1 MDNISKL
8 DFSGQ
13 HIYLGIDVHKKS
25 WSVCILTDHF
35 EHKTFTQ
42 PPDAAVL
49 ANYVKRN
56 FPRAT
61 YHAVYEAG
69 FSGFCTHDRLR
80 EQGIGCIVVNPADV
94 PTKDKERAGK
104 SDPIDCRKLARGLRN
119 GDLTGIYVPLRAKV
133 EDRSLMR
140 TRRSMVNKQTRC
152 KNQIKSM
159 LAIYGISI
167 PEDLAQSHWP
177 RRFITWID
185 SIRMERA
192 SGDFALKAHLDELDH
207 LRRIIAGL
215 NKNIRA
221 LSKTEQYRA
230 NVQLLKIVPGISIL
244 TALTLLTELYTIM
257 RFKSLDK
264 LASYFGLIPDTSSS
278 GEKDK
283 TKGITKRRNPELRRI
298 IIESAWVAVRKD
310 PALMMAF
317 DELCKRMTKTKAIVR
332 IARKLLN
339 RIRYVLKNQ
348 MEYVPAVVQ

>member
-1 MDNISKL
+1 MNNISKL
-8 DFSGQ
+8 DFTGQ
-13 HIYLGIDVHKKS
+13 HIYVGIDVHKKS
-25 WSVCILTDHF
+25 WSVCILTIHF

-42 PPDAAVL
+42 PPDPGVL
-49 ANYVKRN
+49 VNYLRRN
-56 FPRAT
+56 FPSAT

-69 FSGFCTHDRLR
+69 FSGFWTHDRLR
-80 EQGIGCIVVNPADV
+80 EQGIDCIVVNPADV

-104 SDPIDCRKLARGLRN
+104 SDPIDCRKLARGLKN
-119 GDLTGIYVPLRAKV
+119 GDLKGIYVPVRSKV
-133 EDRSLMR
+133 EDRGLIR

-159 LAIYGISI
+159 LAIYGIHI
-167 PEDLAQSHWP
+167 PEDLAQSHWS
-177 RRFITWID
+177 RRFINWID
-185 SIRMERA
+185 SIRMEKA
-192 SGDFALKAHLDELDH
+192 SGDFSLKAHLDELDH

-215 NKNIRA
+215 NKNMRT
-221 LSKTEQYRA
+221 LSKTEEYQA

-244 TALTLLTELYTIM
+244 TAMTLLTELYTIT

-283 TKGITKRRNPELRRI
+283 TTGITKRRNSELRGV

-317 DELCKRMTKTKAIVR
+317 NQLCTRMTKTKAIVR